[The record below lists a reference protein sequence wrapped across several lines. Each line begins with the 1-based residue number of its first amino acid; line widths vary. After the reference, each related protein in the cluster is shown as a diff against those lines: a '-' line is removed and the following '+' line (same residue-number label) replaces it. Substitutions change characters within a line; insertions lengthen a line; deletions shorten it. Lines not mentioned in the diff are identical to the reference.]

1 MCDRCSQCGKCP
13 SGDLTSILTS
23 FLPQSAIQLM
33 ISGALNLHTL
43 KLDVHWTPYLSH
55 TIKLSGTLPPPEA
68 SPSHPHHLGTTFTLQ
83 NATDLM
89 LTPENPKLRVIG
101 IGRRQF
107 IVRLCSAPCLPLHLC
122 LTSIIQ
128 GKWVL
133 VEGENKR
140 GIPKFEVS
148 ADTAEDKWNT

>member
-1 MCDRCSQCGKCP
+1 MRDCCSQCGKYP
-13 SGDLTSILTS
+13 SMDRLRYLTF

-55 TIKLSGTLPPPEA
+55 TIKLSGRLPPPEA
-68 SPSHPHHLGTTFTLQ
+68 SPTHPHYLGMTFTPQ

-89 LTPENPKLRVIG
+89 LTLENPKLRVIG

-107 IVRLCSAPCLPLHLC
+107 IVRLCSAL
-122 LTSIIQ
+122 S
-128 GKWVL
+128 
-133 VEGENKR
+133 
-140 GIPKFEVS
+140 
-148 ADTAEDKWNT
+148 